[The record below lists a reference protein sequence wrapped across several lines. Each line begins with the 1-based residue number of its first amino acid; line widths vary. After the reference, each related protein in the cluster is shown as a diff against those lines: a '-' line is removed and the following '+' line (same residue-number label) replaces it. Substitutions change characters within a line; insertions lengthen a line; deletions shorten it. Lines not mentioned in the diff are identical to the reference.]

1 MNSKIIYL
9 NAFKGF
15 TFNRRFRMLNHSS
28 YTKGSYEGSTLYKAK
43 KTFFFR
49 DNEKVS
55 LFKQAING
63 GHLE

>member
-1 MNSKIIYL
+1 MNSKFIYL
-9 NAFKGF
+9 NASKRF

-28 YTKGSYEGSTLYKAK
+28 YTKGYYNGSTLY
-43 KTFFFR
+43 FR